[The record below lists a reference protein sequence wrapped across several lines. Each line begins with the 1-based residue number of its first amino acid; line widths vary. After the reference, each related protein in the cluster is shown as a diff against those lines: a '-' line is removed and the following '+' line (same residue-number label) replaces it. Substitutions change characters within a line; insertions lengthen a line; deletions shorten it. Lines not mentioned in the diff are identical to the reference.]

1 MDYSFNKVIGKALAL
16 DEIIN
21 YIQSLQ
27 CQVEFLSMKLEAVN
41 SRMSTS
47 PAIEGLH
54 SKYLGAQPFD
64 ATGMIFGPQPTRDYV
79 QGSQSEWLHMQVG
92 GSFKRAT

>member
-27 CQVEFLSMKLEAVN
+27 CQVEVV
-41 SRMSTS
+41 S
-47 PAIEGLH
+47 PSYSA
-54 SKYLGAQPFD
+54 YC
-64 ATGMIFGPQPTRDYV
+64 
-79 QGSQSEWLHMQVG
+79 
-92 GSFKRAT
+92 